1 MDRRHVC
8 QILAVAATIHT
19 AVAVEA
25 PTNLVSCTGDK
36 SIVLHWDPVGDPTL
50 SGYNVYRSLNSTGP
64 FVLQNTSLLTSPG
77 FCDLFVSD
85 GETNLYEVTA
95 VDADTGE
102 GLPSA
107 PLVAAA
113 NSFTNNDQI
122 LDYIQQTDFDFF
134 WYWANPANGLI
145 PDRSETYS
153 ACSIASVGFG
163 LTAIGI
169 AIDHGWIT
177 RSQGVARVTTTL
189 KTFLNGPQ
197 GPAASGTIGYNGW
210 FYHFLDM
217 NTALRAGSSELS
229 SIDTTLLLA
238 GILYAKQ
245 YFNGTNAD
253 ETAIRSMASAIFNRV
268 NWNWF
273 AQGSNGVSMQW
284 LPGTGSGTGFA
295 SANWVGY
302 DEAMIMY
309 ILGLGSITYPLPASA
324 WPQWTTGYI
333 WATNY
338 GQAYVQFP
346 SLYVHVFSHCWVDFR
361 HIADS
366 YMSNHSST
374 YFENSRRASL
384 AQVAFAIANP
394 NHEVGYTS
402 NVWGLNAS
410 DGPSG
415 YAVHGITGTPI
426 TGFDDGTISPS
437 AAGGAMAFTPEYS
450 EPALSYFYTH
460 FRPHIWTAY
469 GFYDAFN
476 LGKGWYDTDEL
487 GIDQGPIVIMIE
499 NYRTQRPW
507 RLFMQNQEVQTG
519 LQQAGFVSLPFV
531 TPTLQVQPAQNAFS
545 LTWGAQAGGTY
556 QVEYSPDL
564 VTWFASPTGEVVAS
578 GPTASWTDSGPP
590 ATTNLP
596 FSVTQRFY
604 RVFQFGFPQ
613 TQ

>member
-8 QILAVAATIHT
+8 QILAVAATVQT
-19 AVAVEA
+19 AVAVLA
-25 PTNLVSCTGDK
+25 PTNLVSCTGDL
-36 SIVLHWDPVGDPTL
+36 SIVLHWDPVSDSTL
-50 SGYNVYRSLNSTGP
+50 SGYNVYRSLNSTNP
-64 FVLQNTSLLTSPG
+64 FVLLNSSVLPSPG
-77 FCDLFVSD
+77 YCDLQVSD

-95 VDADTGE
+95 VDASTGE
-102 GLPSA
+102 SLPSA
-107 PLVAAA
+107 TLAAAA
-113 NSFTNNDQI
+113 NPFANNDQI
-122 LDYIQQTDFDFF
+122 LDYIQQADFDFF

-153 ACSIASVGFG
+153 GCSIASVGFG
-163 LTAIGI
+163 LTAIGV

-177 RSQGVARVTTTL
+177 RAQGVARVTTTL
-189 KTFLNGPQ
+189 NTFLNGPQ
-197 GPAASGTIGYNGW
+197 GPATTGTIGYNGW
-210 FYHFLDM
+210 FYHYLDM
-217 NTALRAGSSELS
+217 NTAVRTGNSELS

-253 ETAIRSMASAIFNRV
+253 EAYIRTMASGIFNRV

-273 AQGSNGVSMQW
+273 AQGTDAVSMQW
-284 LPGTGSGTGFA
+284 LPGGTGFA

-302 DEAMIMY
+302 DEAMMIY
-309 ILGLGSITYPLPASA
+309 ILGMGSLTYPLPASA
-324 WPQWTTGYI
+324 WPKWTTGYI

-338 GQAYVQFP
+338 GQAYIQFP
-346 SLYVHVFSHCWVDFR
+346 SMYVHVFSHCWIDFR

-366 YMSNHSST
+366 YMSNHNST
-374 YFENSRRASL
+374 YFENSRRAAL
-384 AQVAFAIANP
+384 AQRAFAIANP
-394 NHEVGYTS
+394 NHETGYSS

-410 DGPSG
+410 DGPNG
-415 YAVHGITGTPI
+415 YAVHAITGTSI
-426 TGFDDGTISPS
+426 IGYDDGTIAPS

-450 EPALSYFYTH
+450 EPVLTNFYAH
-460 FRPHIWTAY
+460 FRPHLWTAY

-476 LGKGWYDTDEL
+476 QTKQWYDTDEL

-507 RLFMQNQEVQTG
+507 QLFMQNLEVQTG

-531 TPTLQVQPAQNAFS
+531 SPTLQPVPDQNAFS
-545 LTWGAQAGGTY
+545 LTWPAQAGGTY

-564 VTWFASPTGEVVAS
+564 ITWFASPTGEVVATNS
-578 GPTASWTDSGPP
+578 TAGWTDNGLP

-596 FSVTQRFY
+596 SSVTERFY
-604 RVFQFGFPQ
+604 RVFQFGFP
-613 TQ
+613 